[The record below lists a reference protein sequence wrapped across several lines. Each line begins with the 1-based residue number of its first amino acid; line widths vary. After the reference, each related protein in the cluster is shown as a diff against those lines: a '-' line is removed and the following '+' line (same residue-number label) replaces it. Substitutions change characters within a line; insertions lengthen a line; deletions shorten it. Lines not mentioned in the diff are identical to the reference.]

1 MALKAGPIR
10 ESSAVRRLIENRT
23 RPDDFVS
30 SVGSRTI
37 LLLGVHSLCAGGT
50 ERVVSTLLEIF
61 SDVEHLDVHCILY
74 GRQPTCFYDAPTGV
88 TLHRPPFEFDAFSRA
103 TATLKTIR
111 FIRKVSQ
118 SLRPAAFLNF
128 GERWNN
134 LVLVSTRGTRVPV
147 FVADRSS
154 PAKPLGRV
162 HEPLRRRLYARSAG
176 VIVQTREAAERMS
189 SIVNGRVPV
198 HVIPN
203 PLFQIPEPV
212 RSPRRREVLFVG
224 RLIPS
229 KHVDRLIRIFERARH
244 GDWRLMI
251 VGGDAQGFSEM
262 GNLRELLRAREL
274 ESSVELAG
282 TQRDVQRFYRRASIF
297 AFPSSS
303 EGFPNA
309 LAEAL
314 SFGLPSVAYDCS
326 AGPSDL
332 IEDGRN
338 GFLVPVFDDETFAR
352 RLENLMNDADL
363 RGRMSQRAVAS
374 VARLEKVRIAQRFL
388 DACEIGGSIVPQ
400 GAVGEA
406 RAE

>member
-1 MALKAGPIR
+1 MTDRFGSYSIFEERSLEKAT
-10 ESSAVRRLIENRT
+10 V
-23 RPDDFVS
+23 
-30 SVGSRTI
+30 
-37 LLLGVHSLCAGGT
+37 LLGVHSLCPGGT
-50 ERVVSTLLEIF
+50 ERVVSSLLASFVRIPALE
-61 SDVEHLDVHCILY
+61 VHCILY
-74 GRQPTCFYDAPTGV
+74 GRSPTCFYEVPVGV

-103 TATLKTIR
+103 NATLKTVR
-111 FIRKVSQ
+111 FIRKVVQ

-134 LVLVSTRGTRVPV
+134 LVLLSASATRVPV
-147 FVADRSS
+147 LVADRSS

-176 VIVQTREAAERMS
+176 VIVQTREAAERMAG
-189 SIVNGRVPV
+189 IVNGRVPV

-203 PLFQIPEPV
+203 PLFQMPEPWP
-212 RSPRRREVLFVG
+212 SSRRCEVLFVG

-251 VGGDAQGFSEM
+251 VGGDAQGFLEM
-262 GNLRELLRAREL
+262 GNLQEMLRARGL
-274 ESSVELAG
+274 ESCVELAG
-282 TQRDVQRFYRRASIF
+282 TQRDVERFYRRASIF

-332 IEDGRN
+332 IQDGRN
-338 GFLVPVFDDETFAR
+338 GFLVPVFDDETFAK
-352 RLENLMNDADL
+352 RLGNLMNDADL
-363 RGRMSQRAVAS
+363 RNRMSQRAAAS
-374 VARLEKVRIAQRFL
+374 VARLEKTRIAQRFL
-388 DACEIGGSIVPQ
+388 DACQIGESIVPQ
-400 GAVGEA
+400 GVAGEE